1 MQLNTESLN
10 LTNYMALP
18 GIGNRL
24 GNNRRQA
31 MVSKVSQE
39 GSRGPDC
46 PFQRKDPEN
55 TNDNSCCTSASAMA
69 LEAASAGGHKI

>member
-1 MQLNTESLN
+1 MQMNIESLN

-24 GNNRRQA
+24 GNRRQA
-31 MVSKVSQE
+31 MVSKVSQK

-46 PFQRKDPEN
+46 PFQRKDARE
-55 TNDNSCCTSASAMA
+55 
-69 LEAASAGGHKI
+69 HK